1 MDFDLAEEQSMLRTM
16 ARNFLGAKCPKKL
29 VREMIEDER
38 GYPADLWKEMAGL
51 GWMGLAVPEEYGGAG
66 SNLLDLAILIE
77 EMGRACLPGPFFSS
91 VVLGGLSLLEVG
103 SEELRRLFLPRLVQG
118 ELLLTLA
125 LTESSGVYAVD
136 AMKTEAISDGKG
148 GFTIRGTKLFVPD
161 AHVADYVV
169 CVARTKDT
177 AKPEDGITL
186 FLVERKSPGVKCS
199 VLKTIAGDKQCEVVF
214 DNAEVPESGILGEID
229 KGWYHAQQVVEKATA
244 IRCAEM
250 LGGARQVLE
259 MTVSYAKDRAQ
270 FGHPIGSFQ
279 AIQHALADMF
289 TDVEACSV
297 TTYNAI
303 WRLSAGLPASQEVS
317 MAKALVSEAF
327 KKAATSAHQ
336 IHGAVGFTEDHD
348 LPLYFKRAK
357 AWELSLGDAH
367 FHFDKIAAQ
376 EGI

>member
-1 MDFDLAEEQSMLRTM
+1 M
-16 ARNFLGAKCPKKL
+16 
-29 VREMIEDER
+29 
-38 GYPADLWKEMAGL
+38 
-51 GWMGLAVPEEYGGAG
+51 
-66 SNLLDLAILIE
+66 
-77 EMGRACLPGPFFSS
+77 
-91 VVLGGLSLLEVG
+91 
-103 SEELRRLFLPRLVQG
+103 
-118 ELLLTLA
+118 
-125 LTESSGVYAVD
+125 
-136 AMKTEAISDGKG
+136 
-148 GFTIRGTKLFVPD
+148 
-161 AHVADYVV
+161 
-169 CVARTKDT
+169 
-177 AKPEDGITL
+177 

-259 MTVSYAKDRAQ
+259 MTVSYAKDRTQ